1 VCLIPCFV
9 TAPHLRVYL
18 IPIGWRRG
26 HRPAPHFL
34 QYRISPDNFQP
45 VVSLLPAI
53 AGRQTDCRGRRPG
66 PPLYAATSLSNL
78 SKPLYL
84 CKLPPQAGKQTAM
97 ATDLPPPRYAIKS
110 LSNLSKP
117 LYPCHLPLQA
127 GGQTAMATDLP
138 PQPPQPPLG
147 SSVSG
152 APPHVEGCSL
162 PQQMHGLAWPH
173 GSGCGSSS
181 SRAAAAAAVA
191 AQTPQVNARVCA
203 CVFACV

>member
-1 VCLIPCFV
+1 MCVCVCLIPCFV

-66 PPLYAATSLSNL
+66 PPLYAAT
-78 SKPLYL
+78 
-84 CKLPPQAGKQTAM
+84 
-97 ATDLPPPRYAIKS
+97 S